1 MNIIGLQRVAIVAA
15 ILAANVDGLGHQS
28 KLNYQEYHSQ
38 LLANKPMAMNRDQ
51 EPITADIEPLILG
64 GGIVPP
70 GTKTYTTGVRPTANG
85 TDFCGGSLITPTHVL
100 TAAHCNAGDIQFVSV
115 GTHFLSGTE
124 DGEQIKVVNKTRHPK
139 YASETN
145 AYDFLVLEL
154 ETASSF
160 PPVALAKADGS
171 NVVDGGNATVMG
183 WGATT
188 QGGYQSNELLRVDVP
203 IVNNSACAKV
213 LDVDSTMLCAGGVL
227 DKDSCQ
233 GDSGGPLIL
242 EQSDEDVLIGVV
254 SWGNGCGL
262 AGYPGVYARVSV
274 AVEWLNAV
282 APAVAATF
290 GDQEEDVVP
299 VDNEADDGVEE
310 GQSLSRGQRKR
321 LKRRA
326 AFMRKMGMV
335 SRVAQEQMDEQ
346 KTKENG
352 MFADLEAL
360 QNSLFEADTANSDN
374 KGTKHGKKKA
384 LSGKQRQ
391 KLAVRELG
399 QLKAV
404 QTHQSFKSDP
414 FAAIQAHL
422 QNTVVQANQEL
433 LQKTNAAA
441 AKRAGGANKM
451 DVEA

>member
-145 AYDFLVLEL
+145 SYDFLVLEL

-282 APAVAATF
+282 AP
-290 GDQEEDVVP
+290 
-299 VDNEADDGVEE
+299 E

-360 QNSLFEADTANSDN
+360 QNSLFEADTAKSDN

>member
-299 VDNEADDGVEE
+299 VDNEADDDVEE